1 VTPQAEAGLYTSATI
16 DERSNELI
24 VKAINNTASSLPAE
38 IRLTGPA
45 RSATAKVTTL
55 QSSDLNSENSFEH
68 PEAIAPQP
76 STVEVRS
83 GRLTVQ
89 MQPYSVN
96 VYRVP
101 MQ

>member
-1 VTPQAEAGLYTSATI
+1 M
-16 DERSNELI
+16 
-24 VKAINNTASSLPAE
+24 
-38 IRLTGPA
+38 
-45 RSATAKVTTL
+45 TAKVTTL
-55 QSSDLNSENSFEH
+55 QSADLNTENSFEH
-68 PEAIAPQP
+68 PDAIVPQP

-83 GRLTVQ
+83 GKLTVQ